1 MRVMCASEAGR
12 RGIDG
17 QEVDTAV
24 LRLPKPL
31 EGGEWTAETVAPAQM
46 HTPANPEQTGEV
58 VVVSTNAYKQH
69 NLLPRTEPG

>member
-58 VVVSTNAYKQH
+58 VVVSTSLQAAQPAAPYRK
-69 NLLPRTEPG
+69 PG

>member
-1 MRVMCASEAGR
+1 
-12 RGIDG
+12 
-17 QEVDTAV
+17 
-24 LRLPKPL
+24 
-31 EGGEWTAETVAPAQM
+31 M